1 MCANPDLVVDVGE
14 QALPVRRQ
22 HRRRVRAPRRRRV
35 LGRQAAPFGLRAASS
50 APAAL
55 RGAEPERARI
65 LAIGDAVRTD
75 LAAAQGMGVDAL
87 FIASGIHN
95 QDVLIDGA
103 IDPAKLAALFA
114 PPGTPPAIA
123 AMTQLRW

>member
-1 MCANPDLVVDVGE
+1 MRGREPD
-14 QALPVRRQ
+14 RR
-22 HRRRVRAPRRRRV
+22 
-35 LGRQAAPFGLRAASS
+35 
-50 APAAL
+50 
-55 RGAEPERARI
+55 RI

-95 QDVLIDGA
+95 EIMIDGA
-103 IDPAKLAALFA
+103 IDPDQLAGLFGSPDA
-114 PPGTPPAIA
+114 PPAIA